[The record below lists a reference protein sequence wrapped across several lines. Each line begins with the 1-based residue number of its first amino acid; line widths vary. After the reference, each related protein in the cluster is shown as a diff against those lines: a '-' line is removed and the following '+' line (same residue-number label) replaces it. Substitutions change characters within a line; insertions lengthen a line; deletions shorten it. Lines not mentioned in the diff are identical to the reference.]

1 MPRFGAITVMG
12 VSPTGA
18 APALTGGGT
27 MTMESGSYFTADD
40 VNADVAIVGQTLATA
55 NNLSVGSEI
64 TIGTDQV
71 QVIGIYTTGEQFGD
85 NMIVMPIESVQRL
98 YSINGATT
106 VTVTADS
113 AGDVNIVAAELRGI
127 WDSTVADVVTAQQEF
142 SAISGSITSANST
155 SQTGM
160 LISFVV
166 AAVVVLASV
175 VLVIRQRIREI
186 GIMKAIGASN
196 GQIGFQFG
204 LETTM
209 ITVVATVFGILL
221 SLLFGQQ
228 IANLFTSSGG
238 SIRTVTGAGGLARGG
253 TAVFGGGGGRI
264 FAGSIGGIHVAIS
277 PEVVII
283 AFASAIILAIAASV
297 IPVWYI
303 ARVRPAEVLRN
314 E

>member
-1 MPRFGAITVMG
+1 
-12 VSPTGA
+12 
-18 APALTGGGT
+18 
-27 MTMESGSYFTADD
+27 
-40 VNADVAIVGQTLATA
+40 
-55 NNLSVGSEI
+55 
-64 TIGTDQV
+64 
-71 QVIGIYTTGEQFGD
+71 
-85 NMIVMPIESVQRL
+85 
-98 YSINGATT
+98 
-106 VTVTADS
+106 
-113 AGDVNIVAAELRGI
+113 
-127 WDSTVADVVTAQQEF
+127 
-142 SAISGSITSANST
+142 
-155 SQTGM
+155 M

-204 LETTM
+204 LETTV
-209 ITVVATVFGILL
+209 ITVAATVFGIIL

-228 IANLFTSSGG
+228 IANLFTGTG
-238 SIRTVTGAGGLARGG
+238 STPTVTGAGGFAGRG

-264 FAGSIGGIHVAIS
+264 FAGSIGGIHVAVS
-277 PEVVII
+277 PEVILI
-283 AFASAIILAIAASV
+283 AFGTAIILAIIASV